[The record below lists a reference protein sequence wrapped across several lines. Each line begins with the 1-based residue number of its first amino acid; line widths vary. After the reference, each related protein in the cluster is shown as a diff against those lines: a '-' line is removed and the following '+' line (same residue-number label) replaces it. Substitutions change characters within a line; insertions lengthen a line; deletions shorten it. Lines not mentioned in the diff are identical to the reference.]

1 MRHEEPPLPAHRA
14 ALWLGGACL
23 ILGSL
28 AIFAFRL
35 AHGDAPAANP
45 EAHLRFI
52 AHHPAYAAVHLGA
65 VLGVL
70 LWVGGLIALASMLTQ
85 PLARLLGRWGAASVL
100 VGAAIF
106 SIDFTIDGVAGQD
119 LATAWATAPP
129 PGQADLVRTAHTAT
143 TLLRGP
149 SLMAIVILWGLP
161 LLLFGPAL
169 RLEGYPA
176 WLGWTGVPAG
186 AMTMLAA
193 TALLLQPELFP
204 GVVVYGLLASVLVQL
219 WSLVLGVVM
228 WQRAGTASD

>member
-65 VLGVL
+65 ILGVL
-70 LWVGGLIALASMLTQ
+70 LWVGGLIALASMLTH

-129 PGQADLVRTAHTAT
+129 PGQADLVRAAHAAT

-149 SLMAIVILWGLP
+149 LP
-161 LLLFGPAL
+161 DG
-169 RLEGYPA
+169 
-176 WLGWTGVPAG
+176 
-186 AMTMLAA
+186 
-193 TALLLQPELFP
+193 
-204 GVVVYGLLASVLVQL
+204 
-219 WSLVLGVVM
+219 
-228 WQRAGTASD
+228 